1 MAAAEYTKK
10 EKDILEEEMEGV
22 VKAVAGR
29 LDPGD
34 DAVITGVSL
43 PLVCNRGVEHDP
55 RIQTSKLL
63 RHVFS
68 VSCRYLV
75 LRVLFISF
83 NAFLCVMGRH
93 GVQGPPAAPV

>member
-34 DAVITGVSL
+34 DAVMTG
-43 PLVCNRGVEHDP
+43 
-55 RIQTSKLL
+55 
-63 RHVFS
+63 
-68 VSCRYLV
+68 
-75 LRVLFISF
+75 
-83 NAFLCVMGRH
+83 
-93 GVQGPPAAPV
+93 